1 MEKEHHDILVQAS
14 HDFMK
19 YRKKFTHVCTASAV
33 VYKTGAVYHVSHA
46 CFAGAGYGRGID
58 SIALLV
64 SLSDTFGREGLEVGF
79 TPEENVR
86 YLDWLMNRS
95 PWQSAFLGKDAAKSY
110 ENRFVVLRTD
120 IPANMLFGGGVGV
133 RKMWETTSVKRVW
146 LDMTAVGVQEDFA
159 YYLGCCAQLS
169 GGNIG
174 WNGYEP
180 GHGNLET
187 PFSYS
192 TLLNFLSHK
201 ATKLT
206 NLYTSG
212 ESVRGYSAMWNG
224 RDDKAVNDFMK
235 DKLFIEEGKEQVQ
248 LNPFAKAAQTQL
260 KLVPY
265 KKAVEAMP
273 AFQHLLFKEI
283 GFEYEPKDIVYPEP
297 LARKPIEV
305 KVKAAFKRDR
315 YGRFR
320 A

>member
-1 MEKEHHDILVQAS
+1 
-14 HDFMK
+14 
-19 YRKKFTHVCTASAV
+19 
-33 VYKTGAVYHVSHA
+33 
-46 CFAGAGYGRGID
+46 
-58 SIALLV
+58 
-64 SLSDTFGREGLEVGF
+64 
-79 TPEENVR
+79 
-86 YLDWLMNRS
+86 
-95 PWQSAFLGKDAAKSY
+95 
-110 ENRFVVLRTD
+110 
-120 IPANMLFGGGVGV
+120 MLFGGGVGV

-146 LDMTAVGVQEDFA
+146 LDMTAVEVQEDFA

-169 GGNIG
+169 AGNVG
-174 WNGYEP
+174 WGAYEP

-192 TLLNFLSHK
+192 TLLNFLSHR

-206 NLYTSG
+206 ALYTAG
-212 ESVRGYSAMWNG
+212 EGVRGYSAMWN
-224 RDDKAVNDFMK
+224 DDKYGKAVNDFMK
-235 DKLFIEEGKEQVQ
+235 TNLFIAEGKEQVQ

-283 GFEYEPKDIVYPEP
+283 GFKYEPKDIAP

-305 KVKAAFKRDR
+305 KVFKRDR
-315 YGRFR
+315 YGRFC